1 MEFLSSLYFGSTE
14 RGIGKMDK
22 VKIGIT
28 LSHLVNAVETIKT
41 QDDLS
46 RVWEQV
52 NSVLKHRG
60 KIIEMEIS
68 IGFKVGDKVQ
78 FAGRHGKP
86 MQGTIIKKSDR
97 TAKVVVGTVVDVGWP
112 TQANWNVSWSLLK
125 KAE

>member
-1 MEFLSSLYFGSTE
+1 
-14 RGIGKMDK
+14 
-22 VKIGIT
+22 
-28 LSHLVNAVETIKT
+28 
-41 QDDLS
+41 
-46 RVWEQV
+46 
-52 NSVLKHRG
+52 
-60 KIIEMEIS
+60 MEIS

-78 FAGRHGKP
+78 FAGRHGKL